1 MGDDRMPTVDATDPV
16 SEPVQQPV
24 ADPVAEPADEAA
36 APSAIQP
43 VAASRA
49 ARRAQREER
58 RRHPIMPPIA
68 TERRVTLV
76 LATVLFAVLLAI
88 ATSADHALGAAAVA
102 WGGVAL
108 AWGWPE
114 LLGSSSRFGSSFAIG
129 VAGVLAPVVVASTP
143 DEPYLRNVPVV
154 VALAML
160 VMFMHQLLRKD
171 GRPRLTQSVA
181 VSAAGIAIATIGAA
195 YVPLGRTSGGPDVVL
210 IAGIALA
217 VSSLADLGAPIARLR
232 PWMVPLAVLLG
243 AGAGGVAGLVL
254 TDVGGLVGLLL
265 GAVAAGLAHVTR
277 RALCTLPPIRGVRG
291 QVTAAAASVLVTAV
305 PVYLLARILVG

>member
-1 MGDDRMPTVDATDPV
+1 MPVVDATDPV
-16 SEPVQQPV
+16 SEPLGTSADAPV
-24 ADPVAEPADEAA
+24 P
-36 APSAIQP
+36 Q
-43 VAASRA
+43 SRA

-58 RRHPIMPPIA
+58 RRHPILPPIA
-68 TERRVTLV
+68 TERRVPLV
-76 LATVLFAVLLAI
+76 LVTVLFAVLLAV

-114 LLGSSSRFGSSFAIG
+114 LLGSSSRFGSSFSIG
-129 VAGVLAPVVVASTP
+129 VAGVLAPVVVALTP

-160 VMFMHQLLRKD
+160 VMFVHQLLRRD

-195 YVPLGRTSGGPDVVL
+195 YVPLGRTFDGPDVVAV
-210 IAGIALA
+210 AGIAIAL
-217 VSSLADLGAPIARLR
+217 SSLVDLGAPWARVR

-243 AGAGGVAGLVL
+243 AGAGGIAAELLTGVDAVDGLV
-254 TDVGGLVGLLL
+254 V
-265 GAVAAGLAHVTR
+265 GAVTAGLAHVTR

-291 QVTAAAASVLVTAV
+291 QATAAAASVLVTAV